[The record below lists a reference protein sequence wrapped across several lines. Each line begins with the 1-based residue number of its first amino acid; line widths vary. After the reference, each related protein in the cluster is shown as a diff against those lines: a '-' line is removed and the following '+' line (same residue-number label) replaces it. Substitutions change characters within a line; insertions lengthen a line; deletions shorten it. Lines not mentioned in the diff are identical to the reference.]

1 MDDGMIFIADLS
13 KLGTEVREI
22 LGGFMVAVMHIS
34 ALSRSDT
41 PVDKRRPFQIHLD
54 EAHRFTTDSL
64 EDIIAETRKYGV
76 GMTLAHQ
83 YLRQFGT
90 QKTDALGSVGTIIV
104 FNVDTRDAASLA
116 KDFKDLVKP
125 DDIINLEVW
134 QAIIRCGTDIAK
146 FMTLPPLKI
155 PEKNFKDRIIANSR
169 KNYYMPA
176 PEILRITQKVNKHSH
191 KLSKSIAAPIDDNEK
206 FDERGDWSHIEEY

>member
-90 QKTDALGSVGTIIV
+90 QKTDALGSVGTTIV
-104 FNVDTRDAASLA
+104 FNVDTKDAASLA